1 MRRTRP
7 SAPRQR
13 GIVVAHRARPVRT
26 LRSEVIVDPRLTN
39 TSFRALAFALTREI
53 EDGVVSV
60 QDIMTVCQIGEDAW
74 KAARGNLRAAG
85 YYLGSTRE
93 RQAGGWW
100 LWVHHFTDT
109 PGVAPTIPGLS
120 GDGSSGDGQPGDKSF
135 KSKSKIK
142 SSLHAP
148 RATAAA
154 AKKGSDPDLA
164 AERAA
169 ARVRGWS
176 PPEAVI
182 AGVHLFPSRQP
193 DDAQI
198 AGDLVSSHG
207 EEAVRGAAE
216 ELARRGLQ
224 PLPRRVAKA
233 LAGAVHQATT
243 PVSGGH
249 SHAERTSGAG
259 TPVHPLHPL
268 DYYRDPR

>member
-1 MRRTRP
+1 MRRARP

-13 GIVVAHRARPVRT
+13 GIVVAHRAQSVRT

-39 TSFRALAFALTREI
+39 TAFRALAFALTREMA
-53 EDGVVSV
+53 DGVVAV
-60 QDIMTVCQIGEDAW
+60 QDIMQICQIGEDAW
-74 KAARGNLRAAG
+74 RAARDCLLAAG
-85 YYLGSTRE
+85 YYLGSTKE

-100 LWVHHFTDT
+100 LWVHHFSDT
-109 PGVAPTIPGLS
+109 PGVAPTIPGLSGRGSS

-135 KSKSKIK
+135 KSKSKIN

-148 RATAAA
+148 RARA

-169 ARVRGWS
+169 ARGSGWS

-193 DDAQI
+193 DDARI
-198 AGDLVSSHG
+198 AGGLVCSHG
-207 EEAVRGAAE
+207 AEAVRCAAE
-216 ELARRGLQ
+216 ELARKGLQ

-233 LAGAVHQATT
+233 LSRASHT

-249 SHAERTSGAG
+249 SHAERTPSAD
-259 TPVHPLHPL
+259 PL
-268 DYYRDPR
+268 DYYADPTCT